1 MAPGIG
7 NDGSSNSLSKQKY
20 KALEQPTPA
29 ADLTRSAVSRYIQ
42 LATLFRHRIQ
52 SGKWRVG
59 QQVPTVN
66 TLAQECGVAPATI
79 RQAFDTL
86 EEEGLIKRQRA
97 KGTFV
102 LRRPED
108 SLWCDVKTD
117 WMGLLR
123 SRDDAV
129 IEILLDTVGG
139 PPQTV
144 PHPIGELGRSY
155 RHLRRR
161 HWRKDQPFL
170 LADVYIDARYAEK
183 IPEAEFKTKTALR
196 LVVGVPGVNIVDAR
210 QTMTLGSADIET
222 AQYLKLPLNAPI
234 AHVNRSAA
242 DERGVLVLIA
252 NGTYRGDVV
261 RLDVKLK

>member
-1 MAPGIG
+1 MDKVVPEFSG
-7 NDGSSNSLSKQKY
+7 
-20 KALEQPTPA
+20 A
-29 ADLTRSAVSRYIQ
+29 ADLSRSAVSRYIQ
-42 LATLFRHRIQ
+42 LATLFRRRIQ

-59 QQVPTVN
+59 EQVPTVN
-66 TLAQECGVAPATI
+66 ALALECGVAPATI
-79 RQAFDTL
+79 RQAIGML

-108 SLWCDVKTD
+108 SLWCEVKTD

-129 IEILLDTVGG
+129 IEILSNTVGG
-139 PPQTV
+139 PPQFV
-144 PHPIGELGRSY
+144 PHPIGELARSY

-161 HWRKDQPFL
+161 HSRNDQPFL
-170 LADVYIDARYAEK
+170 LADVYIDERYCKK
-183 IPEAEFKTKTALR
+183 IPEAEFASKTAMR
-196 LVVGVPGVNIVDAR
+196 LVVGIPDVTIVDAR
-210 QTMTLGSADIET
+210 QTMTLGAADIET
-222 AQYLKLPLNAPI
+222 AEYLKLPLNAPV

-242 DERGVLVLIA
+242 DDRGNLILIA